1 MYIQTCSEMVMP
13 IGIEG
18 NNTMFQ
24 PDPFNFKRFAKE
36 CKKSFGVSPRPHWV
50 TTYYG
55 GHVSTSLFS
64 SQFTLL
70 HSYILIISQIIF
82 YYYIVNQ
89 KSVQH

>member
-55 GHVSTSLFS
+55 GHVSTLFS